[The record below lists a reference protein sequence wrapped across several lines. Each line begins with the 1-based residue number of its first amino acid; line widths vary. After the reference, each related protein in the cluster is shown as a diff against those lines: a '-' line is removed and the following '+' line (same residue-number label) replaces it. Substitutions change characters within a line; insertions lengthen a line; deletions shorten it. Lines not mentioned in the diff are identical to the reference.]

1 MVGTG
6 RFVFPDPRAEA
17 SFGDWD
23 HIATE
28 TVAILRSAAGR
39 DPSDRD
45 RSGLDGELHLEFNRL
60 ELAADPGLT
69 IYIRR
74 RARLALRGGTEASGQ
89 LGRRSR
95 TR

>member
-1 MVGTG
+1 LVGTG

-45 RSGLDGELHLEFNRL
+45 R
-60 ELAADPGLT
+60 
-69 IYIRR
+69 
-74 RARLALRGGTEASGQ
+74 
-89 LGRRSR
+89 
-95 TR
+95 